1 MTVTCRTEIMVE
13 LVFETPRYE
22 MGQINGHYYKSSHS
36 FGHKIK
42 SEDTGYVNNKHNH
55 EEKLIKR

>member
-1 MTVTCRTEIMVE
+1 MVE

-42 SEDTGYVNNKHNH
+42 SENTGYVNNKHNH
-55 EEKLIKR
+55 KQKLIKR